1 MKILRYLIFLSIL
14 SGIFFLIYRQSDEK
28 GFRRW
33 WTSLK
38 MATIIAAIL
47 AGLIPSPVQ
56 AIEPHVSNNSPS
68 IERTLSNKELDLLD
82 DPNSQAIL
90 VKTGDSTSSVPTSP
104 GRAQPN
110 NFPSGST
117 GGRRIPHVNPYRTP
131 PRVVDQGPVLG
142 AAANPA
148 GAGNGGGAAEFD
160 DNNLS
165 SKKEQSQE
173 SKTFDYDYR
182 SNDPKNKKK
191 SEDQCPIDEQN
202 KAGFSELPDS
212 ENFSYNMD
220 QGRGLKKQAQKVWKN
235 PKAKKEVLRMLKR
248 FGDKNANIQEKP
260 LTGFKKLTE
269 LKNSGPGPRI
279 IIYRGKNQYPVVVGF
294 CMRNDLDATLD
305 KLKKNFT

>member
-1 MKILRYLIFLSIL
+1 
-14 SGIFFLIYRQSDEK
+14 
-28 GFRRW
+28 
-33 WTSLK
+33 
-38 MATIIAAIL
+38 MATTIAAIL
-47 AGLIPSPVQ
+47 AGLIPSPVE
-56 AIEPHVSNNSPS
+56 AVESPVPSLNPS
-68 IERTLSNKELDLLD
+68 IERTLSHQELDSLD
-82 DPNSQAIL
+82 DSNSQAIL
-90 VKTGDSTSSVPTSP
+90 VKTGDSTPSVPTSP

-117 GGRRIPHVNPYRTP
+117 YGRRIPHVNPYRTL
-131 PRVVDQGPVLG
+131 PRVVDQELG
-142 AAANPA
+142 APANPA
-148 GAGNGGGAAEFD
+148 GAGNGGGDAGFD

-165 SKKEQSQE
+165 SKKEE

-182 SNDPKNKKK
+182 SNDPKKKKK

-212 ENFSYNMD
+212 ENFSYNME

-235 PKAKKEVLRMLKR
+235 PKAKQEVLRMLKR

-279 IIYRGKNQYPVVVGF
+279 IIYRGKNQQPVVVGF